1 MRITLE
7 RLNNAT
13 HFRARTPDD
22 VSIEMDGSAEVG
34 GLNLGIRPMQ
44 MLLAALGGCSGIDVV
59 MVLQKK
65 RQSIET
71 MTIDVD
77 GERTSVDDHSVWTQI
92 NVTFTLTGA
101 IEADKA
107 KHAIDLSLGKYCSVA
122 KTLEAFATI
131 TYTLVLNDVVVAD
144 HAKAVV

>member
-1 MRITLE
+1 MRISLE

-22 VSIEMDGSAEVG
+22 VSIEIDGSADVG
-34 GLNLGIRPMQ
+34 GMNLGIRPMQ

-65 RQSIET
+65 RQRIDT
-71 MTIDVD
+71 FMIDVD
-77 GERTSVDDHSVWTQI
+77 GDRTSVDDHSVWTKI

-101 IEADKA
+101 IEPDKA
-107 KHAIDLSLGKYCSVA
+107 RHAIDLSLGKYCSVA
-122 KTLEAFATI
+122 KTLEAFAVI
-131 TYTLVLNDVVVAD
+131 TFTLVVNNVVIAD
-144 HAKAVV
+144 HATAVV

>member
-7 RLNNAT
+7 RQNNAT
-13 HFRARTPDD
+13 HFRARTPDGISLD
-22 VSIEMDGSAEVG
+22 IDGSADVG
-34 GLNLGIRPMQ
+34 GMNIGIRPMQ

-77 GERTSVDDHSVWTQI
+77 GDRTSVEDHSVWTKI

-107 KHAIDLSLGKYCSVA
+107 SHAINLSLGKYCSVA
-122 KTLEAFATI
+122 KTLEAFAAI
-131 TYTLVLNDVVVAD
+131 TYTLVLNDVIIAD

>member
-7 RLNNAT
+7 RLNDAT

-22 VSIEMDGSAEVG
+22 ISIEIDGSAEVG

-65 RQSIET
+65 RQKIDT
-71 MTIDVD
+71 MVIDVD
-77 GERTSVDDHSVWTQI
+77 GDRTSVEDHSVWTQI
-92 NVTFTLTGA
+92 NVTFTMTGT
-101 IEADKA
+101 IEPDKA

-131 TYTLVLNDVVVAD
+131 TYTLVVNDVVVAD
-144 HAKAVV
+144 RAKAVA